1 MFQLASCPVAS
12 ETRYRKPAKVS
23 YNIPRLE
30 ECCRREL
37 GSERLGEICEGAV
50 SDTGPSVPSDHRN
63 LNLLNNYIKC
73 HRESTKLAS
82 GRNFKTVIGNLRFYC
97 NQKTMSPLPK
107 HEYDY
112 DLLVIGGGSGGLG
125 CARRAA
131 QYGAKVGIIERT
143 PVLGGTC
150 VNVGCVPKKVMWHA
164 ADVREK
170 MRAAVHYCQTPESTK
185 LPEVDW
191 LKLKEKRDGY
201 ITRLNGIYERNVKN
215 DKVDYLS
222 GHASFIDRNTLE
234 ISQGVQSTHFHAQAQ
249 SDLSVAPKEGT
260 RRLTAEKIVIAV
272 GGRPVL
278 PEIEGAELGIDSDG
292 FFALE
297 ALPKRVAVVGAGY
310 IAVELAGIFHAMGA
324 ETHLIVRQN
333 QPLRTFDSI
342 IRDTLTDHME
352 HIGIQIHKHS
362 EVIKLS
368 TSEKGPYNLAKPF
381 PKTIE
386 TSRGEKIEVDC
397 VLFAI
402 GRKPLSDLVGC
413 DKAGVGLDSKGNV
426 IVDEYQK
433 TNVDNIFAIGD
444 VQGKALLTPVALAA
458 GRRLSN
464 RLYGGVKD
472 DKISYENVATVV
484 FSHPPCATVGLT
496 EEEAHEKYGKESIK
510 VYQSKFKAM
519 YYSMMPEEEKEPT
532 GMKLVC
538 WGPDEKIVGIHMIGL
553 GTDEIIQGFAV
564 AVKMGAL
571 KKDFDDT
578 IAIHPT
584 SGEELVTMR

>member
-1 MFQLASCPVAS
+1 
-12 ETRYRKPAKVS
+12 
-23 YNIPRLE
+23 
-30 ECCRREL
+30 
-37 GSERLGEICEGAV
+37 
-50 SDTGPSVPSDHRN
+50 
-63 LNLLNNYIKC
+63 
-73 HRESTKLAS
+73 
-82 GRNFKTVIGNLRFYC
+82 
-97 NQKTMSPLPK
+97 MSPLPK
-107 HEYDY
+107 HQYDY

-215 DKVDYLS
+215 DKVDYL
-222 GHASFIDRNTLE
+222 
-234 ISQGVQSTHFHAQAQ
+234 
-249 SDLSVAPKEGT
+249 KGT

-297 ALPKRVAVVGAGY
+297 ALPRRVAVVGAGY

-352 HIGIQIHKHS
+352 HIGIPIHKHS
-362 EVIKLS
+362 QVIKLS

-386 TSRGEKIEVDC
+386 TSGGEKIEVDC

-413 DKAGVGLDSKGNV
+413 DKAGVRLDSKGKRDRDSV
-426 IVDEYQK
+426 I
-433 TNVDNIFAIGD
+433 G
-444 VQGKALLTPVALAA
+444 
-458 GRRLSN
+458 
-464 RLYGGVKD
+464 LYGGVKD
-472 DKISYENVATVV
+472 DKISYENIATVV

-553 GTDEIIQGFAV
+553 GTG
-564 AVKMGAL
+564 
-571 KKDFDDT
+571 
-578 IAIHPT
+578 
-584 SGEELVTMR
+584 

>member
-1 MFQLASCPVAS
+1 MA
-12 ETRYRKPAKVS
+12 
-23 YNIPRLE
+23 
-30 ECCRREL
+30 
-37 GSERLGEICEGAV
+37 
-50 SDTGPSVPSDHRN
+50 
-63 LNLLNNYIKC
+63 
-73 HRESTKLAS
+73 
-82 GRNFKTVIGNLRFYC
+82 
-97 NQKTMSPLPK
+97 PLPQ
-107 HEYDY
+107 HNYDY

-125 CARRAA
+125 CSRRAA

-170 MRAAVHYCQTPESTK
+170 MRAAVNYCQTPDGTK

-191 LKLKEKRDGY
+191 LKLKEKRDAY
-201 ITRLNGIYERNVKN
+201 ISRLNGIYERNVKN
-215 DKVDYLS
+215 DKVDYMS
-222 GHASFIDRNTLE
+222 GHARFVDRNTLE
-234 ISQGVQSTHFHAQAQ
+234 ISQGVQSTHFHAHAH
-249 SDLSVAPKEGT
+249 SDLAISSKEGT
-260 RRLTAEKIVIAV
+260 RRLTADKIVIAV

-292 FFALE
+292 FFGLE

-310 IAVELAGIFHAMGA
+310 IAVELAGIFHTMGA
-324 ETHLIVRQN
+324 ETHLIIRHD

-342 IRDTLTDHME
+342 IRDTLTAHME
-352 HIGIQIHKHS
+352 HTGIRIHKQS
-362 EVIKLS
+362 QVVKVS
-368 TSEKGPYNLAKPF
+368 TREKGPYNLAKPF
-381 PKTIE
+381 PKTLE
-386 TSRGEKIEVDC
+386 TNQGEKIEVDC

-402 GRKPLSDLVGC
+402 GRKPLSDLIAC
-413 DKAGVGLDSKGNV
+413 ENAGVKLDSRGNV
-426 IVDEYQK
+426 MVDEYQK
-433 TNVDNIFAIGD
+433 TNIDNIFAIGD

-464 RLYGGVKD
+464 RLYGGVED
-472 DKISYENVATVV
+472 DKISYENIATVI
-484 FSHPPCATVGLT
+484 FSHPPCATVGIT
-496 EEEAHEKYGKESIK
+496 EEEAKEKYGEKMIK
-510 VYQSKFKAM
+510 VYESKFKAM

-538 WGPDEKIVGIHMIGL
+538 MGQDEKIVGIHMIGL
-553 GTDEIIQGFAV
+553 GTDEIMQGFAV

>member
-1 MFQLASCPVAS
+1 MPPL
-12 ETRYRKPAKVS
+12 
-23 YNIPRLE
+23 
-30 ECCRREL
+30 
-37 GSERLGEICEGAV
+37 
-50 SDTGPSVPSDHRN
+50 
-63 LNLLNNYIKC
+63 
-73 HRESTKLAS
+73 TKHD
-82 GRNFKTVIGNLRFYC
+82 Y
-97 NQKTMSPLPK
+97 
-107 HEYDY
+107 HY

-131 QYGAKVGIIERT
+131 QHGAKVAIVERT

-170 MRAAVHYCQTPESTK
+170 MKAAGHYAQAPETNE

-191 LKLKEKRDGY
+191 LKLKNKRDSY
-201 ITRLNGIYERNVKN
+201 ITRLNGIYEKNVQN
-215 DKVDYLS
+215 DKVEHLT
-222 GHASFIDRNTLE
+222 GHASFVDPHTLE
-234 ISQGVQSTHFHAQAQ
+234 ISRGVQSTHFHAQARA
-249 SDLSVAPKEGT
+249 DLSITQDQGSKRV
-260 RRLTAEKIVIAV
+260 TAERIVIAV
-272 GGRPVL
+272 GGRPIL
-278 PEIEGAELGIDSDG
+278 PDIPGAELAIDSDG

-310 IAVELAGIFHAMGA
+310 IAVELAGIFHTLGA

-333 QPLRTFDSI
+333 QALRSFDSI

-352 HIGIQIHKHS
+352 RTGIVIHKHS
-362 EVIKLS
+362 HVTKLS
-368 TSEKGPYNLAKPF
+368 TTQPAPYDLTKPF
-381 PKTIE
+381 PKTLE
-386 TSRGEKIEVDC
+386 TSRGETIEVDC

-402 GRKPLSDLVGC
+402 GRKPLSDLVEC
-413 DKAGVGLDSKGNV
+413 EKAGVALDPKGNV

-433 TNVDNIFAIGD
+433 TSVDNIFAIGD

-464 RLYGGVKD
+464 RLFGGIGE
-472 DKISYENVATVV
+472 DKISYENIATVV

-496 EEEAHEKYGKESIK
+496 EEEAKQKYGEGSIK
-510 VYQSKFKAM
+510 TYVSKFRAL

-532 GMKLVC
+532 AMKLVC
-538 WGPDEKIVGIHMIGL
+538 SGPEDKVVGIHMIGM

-564 AVKMGAL
+564 AVKMGAC
-571 KKDFDDT
+571 KKDLDNT

-584 SGEELVTMR
+584 SAEELVTMR